1 MGDFAQSG
9 LICTLQQLNA
19 THLEQIEA
27 ELPALTVA
35 SPVALILPCHEADL
49 HGPAIHRLRDE
60 LRGAKWLS
68 EIVVSLNGVD
78 AMGAPAVRAFFGAL
92 PQPVRLI
99 WNDAVPLAA
108 VHAGLMGAPQFG
120 KGLNVWAAIGL
131 LSATSKPAI
140 IATQDCD
147 VASFRRSSLARLCY
161 AGVHPELNFAFAK
174 MYYPRV
180 TDRLYGR
187 VSRLFLAPLL
197 QALIRVTGHQPL
209 LDFLAS
215 FRYPLAGEMALRR
228 DLAESLPWESGWGL
242 EIAGL
247 CETFRRVD
255 PREVCQVD
263 GGSDYDHKHQPA
275 QAALTAMCSA
285 IAEAL
290 FAQLTAE
297 GAVCDAEFRQ
307 AIERAFRRESADARR
322 RYAALARINALPF
335 DTRVEEET
343 AEAFAGVITSAVAQ
357 PGRALPAWETLRR
370 ERPEW
375 VEEFLAAADGQ
386 LS

>member
-9 LICTLQQLNA
+9 LICTLQQLND
-19 THLEQIEA
+19 THVARLET
-27 ELPALTVA
+27 ELPALTA
-35 SPVALILPCHEADL
+35 ARPVALILPCHEADL
-49 HGPAIHRLRDE
+49 HGAAIHRLRDE
-60 LRGAKWLS
+60 LRGATWLS
-68 EIVVSLNGVD
+68 ELVVSLNGVE
-78 AMGAPAVRAFFGAL
+78 AVGASAVRAFFGAL
-92 PQPVRLI
+92 PQPVRVI
-99 WNDAVPLAA
+99 CNDAPPLATL
-108 VHAGLMGAPQFG
+108 HAQLMGSPHFG

-131 LSATSKPAI
+131 LSATSAPEI
-140 IATQDCD
+140 IVTQDCD

-161 AGVHPELNFAFAK
+161 ACVHPDLNFAFAK

-228 DLAESLPWESGWGL
+228 GLAESLPWESGWGL

-247 CETFRRVD
+247 CETFRRID
-255 PREVCQVD
+255 PREICQVD

-275 QAALTAMCSA
+275 QAALTAMCGS

-290 FAQLTAE
+290 FAQLTVE
-297 GAVCDAEFRQ
+297 GAVCDGEFRQ

-335 DTRVEEET
+335 DAMVEEET
-343 AEAFAGVITSAVAQ
+343 AEAFAGAITGATATPRQV
-357 PGRALPAWETLRR
+357 LPAWETLRR

-375 VEEFLAAADGQ
+375 VAEFVNDGRNDE
-386 LS
+386 

>member
-9 LICTLQQLNA
+9 LICTLQQLNE
-19 THLEQIEA
+19 THLERIEA
-27 ELPALTVA
+27 ELPALTA
-35 SPVALILPCHEADL
+35 RCPVALILPCHAVDL
-49 HGPAIHRLRDE
+49 HGPAIHRLRAE
-60 LRGAKWLS
+60 LRGADWLS
-68 EIVVSLNGVD
+68 ELVVSLNGLD
-78 AMGAPAVRAFFGAL
+78 AAGARLAREFFGDLPRPVRVLWNDGPQLGPIHAQLGAPR
-92 PQPVRLI
+92 
-99 WNDAVPLAA
+99 
-108 VHAGLMGAPQFG
+108 FG

-131 LSATSKPAI
+131 LGGTTAPAI

-161 AGVHPELNFAFAK
+161 ACVHPELNFAFAK

-209 LDFLAS
+209 LDFLVS

-228 DLAESLPWESGWGL
+228 GLAESLPWESGWGL

-255 PREVCQVD
+255 PREICQVD

-275 QAALTAMCSA
+275 QAALTAMCGA

-322 RYAALARINALPF
+322 RYAALARMNALPF
-335 DTRVEEET
+335 DASVEEET
-343 AEAFAGVITSAVAQ
+343 AEAFAGVIAGATTPPRQ
-357 PGRALPAWETLRR
+357 ALPAWETLRR

-375 VEEFLAAADGQ
+375 VREYFAASAA
-386 LS
+386 

>member
-1 MGDFAQSG
+1 MRMIWQR
-9 LICTLQQLNA
+9 L
-19 THLEQIEA
+19 
-27 ELPALTVA
+27 
-35 SPVALILPCHEADL
+35 
-49 HGPAIHRLRDE
+49 AIHRLLAE
-60 LRGAKWLS
+60 LRGADWLS
-68 EIVVSLNGVD
+68 EIVVSLNGLD
-78 AMGAPAVRAFFGAL
+78 AAGARHAREFFGDL
-92 PQPVRLI
+92 PQPVRVL
-99 WNDAVPLAA
+99 WNDGPQLGP
-108 VHAGLMGAPQFG
+108 VHARLHGAPQFG

-131 LSATSKPAI
+131 LGATSAPAV

-161 AGVHPELNFAFAK
+161 ACVHPELNFAFAK

-209 LDFLAS
+209 LDFLVS

-228 DLAESLPWESGWGL
+228 GLAESLPWESGWGL

-255 PREVCQVD
+255 PREICQVD

-322 RYAALARINALPF
+322 RYAALARMNALPF
-335 DTRVEEET
+335 DATVEEET
-343 AEAFAGVITSAVAQ
+343 AEAFAGVITGAGAS
-357 PGRALPAWETLRR
+357 PRRDALPAWETLRR

-375 VEEFLAAADGQ
+375 VRDFLEA
-386 LS
+386 SK

>member
-19 THLEQIEA
+19 THLERIEA
-27 ELPALTVA
+27 ELPALTA
-35 SPVALILPCHEADL
+35 ARPVALILPCHVADL
-49 HGPAIHRLRDE
+49 HGRAIHRLRDE
-60 LRGAKWLS
+60 LRGATWLS
-68 EIVVSLNGVD
+68 EIVVSLNGLD
-78 AMGAPAVRAFFGAL
+78 ALGARVAGAFFRAL
-92 PQPVRLI
+92 PQPVRVLL
-99 WNDAVPLAA
+99 NDGLPLASVYA
-108 VHAGLMGAPQFG
+108 QLLGEPQFG

-131 LSATSKPAI
+131 LGATSAPAV

-161 AGVHPELNFAFAK
+161 ACAHPELNFAFAK

-209 LDFLAS
+209 LDFLVS

-228 DLAESLPWESGWGL
+228 SLAESLPWESGWGL

-247 CETFRRVD
+247 CETFRRID
-255 PREVCQVD
+255 PREICQVD

-275 QAALTAMCSA
+275 QAALTAMCGA

-297 GAVCDAEFRQ
+297 GAVCDADFRQ

-335 DTRVEEET
+335 DARVEEET
-343 AEAFAGVITSAVAQ
+343 AEAFAGVIAT
-357 PGRALPAWETLRR
+357 PETPRAGILPSWETLRR
-370 ERPEW
+370 ERPDW
-375 VEEFLAAADGQ
+375 VRDFLAA
-386 LS
+386 ST

>member
-27 ELPALTVA
+27 ELPALTA
-35 SPVALILPCHEADL
+35 ARPVALILPCHEADL
-49 HGPAIHRLRDE
+49 HGAAIHRLRDE
-60 LRGAKWLS
+60 LRGAQWLS

-78 AMGAPAVRAFFGAL
+78 AAGPRAAREFFGAL
-92 PQPVRLI
+92 PQKVRVI
-99 WNDAVPLAA
+99 WNDAPPLAA
-108 VHAGLMGAPQFG
+108 LHARLMGTPHFG

-131 LSATSKPAI
+131 LSATSAPEVI
-140 IATQDCD
+140 MTQDCD

-161 AGVHPELNFAFAK
+161 ACVHPELNFALVK

-228 DLAESLPWESGWGL
+228 GLAESLPWESGWGL

-247 CETFRRVD
+247 CETFRRID
-255 PREVCQVD
+255 PREICQVD

-275 QAALTAMCSA
+275 QAALPAMCSA

-322 RYAALARINALPF
+322 RYAALARMNALPF
-335 DTRVEEET
+335 DAAVEEGT
-343 AEAFAGVITSAVAQ
+343 ADAFAGVIAAVEKAPRQ
-357 PGRALPAWETLRR
+357 VLPAWETLRR

-375 VEEFLAAADGQ
+375 VRDFVRACAE
-386 LS
+386 

>member
-9 LICTLQQLNA
+9 LICTLQQLNE
-19 THLEQIEA
+19 THLARIEA
-27 ELPALTVA
+27 ELPALTA
-35 SPVALILPCHEADL
+35 ARPVALILPCHEADF
-49 HGPAIHRLRDE
+49 HGRAIHRLRDE

-68 EIVVSLNGVD
+68 EIVVSMNGVN
-78 AMGAPAVRAFFGAL
+78 AMGATVVGAFFGAL
-92 PQPVRLI
+92 PQKVRVI
-99 WNDAVPLAA
+99 WNDALPLATL
-108 VHAGLMGAPQFG
+108 HTQLMGTPHFG

-131 LSATSKPAI
+131 LSATSQPAVI
-140 IATQDCD
+140 MAQDCD

-161 AGVHPELNFAFAK
+161 ACVHPELNFALAK

-228 DLAESLPWESGWGL
+228 GLAESLPWESGWGL

-297 GAVCDAEFRQ
+297 GAVCDAAFRQ
-307 AIERAFRRESADARR
+307 ALERAFRRESADARR

-335 DTRVEEET
+335 DSISEEKT
-343 AEAFAGVITSAVAQ
+343 AEAFAAVIASAAARPSPV
-357 PGRALPAWETLRR
+357 LPAWETLRR

-375 VEEFLAAADGQ
+375 VRDFTLAAAA
-386 LS
+386 